1 MTEPRRPDPD
11 ALLAA
16 IHKEQAQEKRGKL
29 KIFLGMAA
37 GVGKTYAML
46 EAARVQRAEG
56 RDVVVGYVETHGR
69 RETDALAEGLE
80 TVPRWPI
87 VHRGLT
93 LTEMDLDA
101 LLARHPQLAIVDE
114 LAHTNAPG
122 SRHPKR
128 YQDVLELL
136 DAGMDVYTT
145 LNVQHLESRS
155 DTVREI
161 TGATIH
167 ETVPDSVLEG
177 AEIELVD
184 LSPEDLLKRFDEG
197 KVYVPERAEVA
208 RGHFFQ
214 PGNLAALREIALRLA
229 AERVGQDV
237 REYMQARQIAGP
249 WKTGHRLLVAVSPS
263 PLSELTVRWTRRLA
277 DSLECS
283 WIAAYVETSHVLSDQ
298 EQNRLTRH
306 LSLARE
312 LGAEVRTT
320 SDDDVVRGLLHIAR
334 SQNVTQI
341 VVGRP
346 AGSSWLSFLRGGLL
360 LPRLIR
366 DSGTIDVHV
375 VRAEPTE
382 GQRRPPLWRGPAE
395 SEWPQYFTAV
405 GAIAGV
411 TVLNLVLVRCDV
423 HSRTIGLIYLMAVV
437 ALAIRLGRGP
447 VYVAAALSALLWNFL
462 FLPPRYTFYINSLE
476 NVMMF
481 VTYFAVALVMGHL
494 IARVRAR
501 ERMDRRREERATA
514 MYLLTLNLADA
525 TSWEQIDQIS
535 VANVERVF
543 KSEAALLRPDA
554 SSRLRADLSDKEL
567 SIAQWAFQH
576 AQPTGRFT
584 DTLPMADATYL
595 PLRTDGTVLGVLRV
609 KWRQS
614 SPPTLDQQ
622 TLLEGFQRHI
632 ALVLDRQR
640 LRDLETQAR
649 LLAESER
656 FTNAL
661 LSSISHE
668 LRTPLAAIT
677 SAVSGLADQGPQVQE
692 ALIQEIRQAS
702 DRLNRLV
709 DNLLDMT
716 RLESGHM
723 KPNLDWCDVG
733 DLIHVTIRHMTKDL
747 AGHPVTVTV
756 VPGLP
761 LVRMDMVLMEQALTN
776 LLLNAAVHTP
786 AGTQIQV
793 GAAVQEAEL
802 AITVA
807 DRGPGLPAGVLPHVF
822 EKFYRAPGSPAGGT
836 GLGLTIV
843 KGFVEAQGGR
853 VQGVNRAGGGA
864 AFTVTLPVGKEPT
877 V

>member
-1 MTEPRRPDPD
+1 MTEPHRPDPD
-11 ALLAA
+11 ALLASLQ
-16 IHKEQAQEKRGKL
+16 KEQAQQKRGRL

-46 EAARVQRAEG
+46 EAARVQRESG
-56 RDVVVGYVETHGR
+56 RDVVIGYMETHGR

-80 TVPRWPI
+80 VVPRQPI
-87 VHRGLT
+87 VHRGVT
-93 LTEMDLDA
+93 LAEMDLDG
-101 LLARHPQLAIVDE
+101 LLARRPQLAIVDE

-128 YQDVLELL
+128 YQDIQELL
-136 DAGMDVYTT
+136 EAGIDVYTT
-145 LNVQHLESRS
+145 LNVQHLESRR

-161 TGATIH
+161 TGAMIR

-184 LSPEDLLKRFDEG
+184 LSPADLLKRFDEG
-197 KVYVPERAEVA
+197 KVYVAERAEVA
-208 RGHFFQ
+208 RQHFFQ
-214 PGNLAALREIALRLA
+214 PGNLAALREIVLRLA

-237 REYMQARQIAGP
+237 RDYMQARQIAGP

-263 PLSELTVRWTRRLA
+263 PLAEQTIRWTRRLA
-277 DSLECS
+277 DGLDCS
-283 WIAAYVETSHVLSDQ
+283 WIAAYVETSHVLSEE

-306 LSLARE
+306 LSLAKE

-320 SDDDVVRGLLHIAR
+320 ADDDVVRGLLHIAR
-334 SQNVTQI
+334 TQNVTQI
-341 VVGRP
+341 VVGKP
-346 AGSSWLSFLRGGLL
+346 VGSSWLSFLRAGLL

-366 DSGTIDVHV
+366 SSGNIDVHV
-375 VRAEPTE
+375 VRGEPIQ

-395 SEWPQYFTAV
+395 SEWSQYFTAAAV
-405 GAIAGV
+405 IAGV
-411 TVLNLVLVRCDV
+411 TVLNLILTRYDV

-437 ALAIRLGRGP
+437 VLAVRLGRGP
-447 VYVAAALSALLWNFL
+447 VYLAATLSALLWNFL
-462 FLPPRYTFYINSLE
+462 FLPPLYTFYINSLE
-476 NVMMF
+476 NAMMF
-481 VTYFAVALVMGHL
+481 GTYFAVALVMGHL

-514 MYLLTLNLADA
+514 MYLLTLKLADA
-525 TSWEQIDQIS
+525 TTWEEIEQTS
-535 VANVERVF
+535 VANVEQVF
-543 KSEAALLRPDA
+543 KSEAALLRSDA
-554 SSRLRADLSDKEL
+554 SGQLKAGLSDKEL
-567 SIAQWAFQH
+567 SIAQWAFLH
-576 AQPTGRFT
+576 GQPTGRFT
-584 DTLPMADATYL
+584 DTLPMADAMYL
-595 PLRTDGTVLGVLRV
+595 PLRTDGSVLGVLRM

-614 SPPTLDQQ
+614 SPPTVDQQ

-640 LRDLETQAR
+640 LRDTETQAR

-668 LRTPLAAIT
+668 LRTPLAAIA
-677 SAVSGLADQGPQVQE
+677 SAVSGLAGQTPEVQQV
-692 ALIQEIRQAS
+692 LISEVRQAS

-723 KPNLDWCDVG
+723 KPNLDWCDVA
-733 DLIHVTIRHMTKDL
+733 DLVHLSVRHAARDL
-747 AGHPVTVTV
+747 AGHPVTLSVA
-756 VPGLP
+756 PGLP
-761 LVRMDMVLMEQALTN
+761 LARMDMVLMEQALAN

-786 AGTQIQV
+786 AGTAIQV
-793 GAAVQEAEL
+793 SAAIQDGEM

-807 DRGPGLPAGVLPHVF
+807 DRGPGLPPDVLPRVF
-822 EKFYRAPGSPAGGT
+822 DKFYRAPGSPAGGT
-836 GLGLTIV
+836 GLGLPIV
-843 KGFVEAQGGR
+843 KGFMEAQGGR
-853 VQGVNRAGGGA
+853 VRVANRPGGGA
-864 AFTVTLPVGKEPT
+864 AFTLTLPLAEAPT